1 MCFMYACNTSKNY
14 MSEKTAN
21 QLDDISVSLID
32 IRNSKTTHCL
42 KCFQNDIHT
51 VGKYLI
57 INISITSLNG
67 ITHVSFKILSMV
79 LF

>member
-1 MCFMYACNTSKNY
+1 MYACNTSKNC

-21 QLDDISVSLID
+21 QLDDVSLVD
-32 IRNSKTTHCL
+32 IRNSKTIHCL
-42 KCFQNDIHT
+42 KRFRNDIHT